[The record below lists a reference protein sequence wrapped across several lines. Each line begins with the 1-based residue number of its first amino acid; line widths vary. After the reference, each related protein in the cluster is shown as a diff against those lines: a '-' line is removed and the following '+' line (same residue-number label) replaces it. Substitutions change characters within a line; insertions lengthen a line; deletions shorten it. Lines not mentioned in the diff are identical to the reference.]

1 MEKAWGE
8 VGGLSGTGYTGFEPE
23 RVEILGVGV
32 SRISVEDLHEAIL
45 AVARRGKR
53 ALVLNANVHCINL
66 AYHRPWLRT
75 LLNDAPIVFCDG
87 AGISLAARILGH
99 PPLVRF
105 TYADEMWRLAAFAE
119 DHGLSLFFLGARPGV
134 AEEAAFRLRER
145 YPGLRIVGV
154 RHGFFDPSPG
164 SPENEAVIQEIN
176 ASKPDI
182 LVVGLGMPL
191 QEWWLWQNHQ
201 RLDARVSMNL
211 GAVFDYVS
219 GRVRRGPR
227 FLVNNGFEW
236 LARLLIEPRRL
247 WRRYVVGNP
256 IFLLRVVR
264 QRLSLDS
271 RRSSKKRAA

>member
-1 MEKAWGE
+1 M
-8 VGGLSGTGYTGFEPE
+8 SGDGYTEYAGWTPE

-32 SRISVEDLHEAIL
+32 SRISVDELHKAIL
-45 AVARRGKR
+45 AVARRGER
-53 ALVLNANVHCINL
+53 ALVLNANVHCMNL
-66 AYHRPWLRT
+66 AYHRPWLRA

-87 AGISLAARILGH
+87 SGISLAARILGH

-119 DHGLSLFFLGARPGV
+119 EHGLSLFFLGARPGV
-134 AEEAAFRLRER
+134 GEEAARRLRER
-145 YPGLRIVGV
+145 HPDLKIVGV

-164 SPENEAVIQEIN
+164 SPENEAVVREIN
-176 ASKPDI
+176 ASAPDV

-191 QEWWLWQNHQ
+191 QEWWLYQNHD

-219 GRVRRGPR
+219 GGLRRGPR
-227 FLVNNGFEW
+227 ILVDNGFEW
-236 LARLLIEPRRL
+236 LARLFIEPRRL

-256 IFLLRVVR
+256 VFLLRVVR
-264 QRLSLDS
+264 QRVS
-271 RRSSKKRAA
+271 RYYRKSTGRRL